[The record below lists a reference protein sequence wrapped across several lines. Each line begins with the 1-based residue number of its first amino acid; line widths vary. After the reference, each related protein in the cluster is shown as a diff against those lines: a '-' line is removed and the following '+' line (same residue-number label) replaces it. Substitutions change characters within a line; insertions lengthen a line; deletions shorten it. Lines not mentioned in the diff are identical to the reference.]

1 VQVSGKHIHTDTAAM
16 ADYAARSGRLA
27 DSVRGLAGSHL
38 AQHRSVPANCF
49 GDVGAEAGVHSALSD
64 HISGLHDAVHAT
76 AGSVDDLG
84 RAVHVAGVDYTLDE
98 QDKASIFQ
106 RLQG

>member
-1 VQVSGKHIHTDTAAM
+1 VSGKHHISTDTAAM
-16 ADYAARSGRLA
+16 ADYAVRSGRLA
-27 DSVRGLAGSHL
+27 DSVRDVAGKHL
-38 AQHRSVPANCF
+38 AQHRSVPADCF
-49 GDVGAEAGVHSALSD
+49 GDIGREVGAHSALSA
-64 HISGLHDAVHAT
+64 HISGLHDAVQQT

-84 RAVHVAGVDYTLDE
+84 RAVSVAGNDYVTDD